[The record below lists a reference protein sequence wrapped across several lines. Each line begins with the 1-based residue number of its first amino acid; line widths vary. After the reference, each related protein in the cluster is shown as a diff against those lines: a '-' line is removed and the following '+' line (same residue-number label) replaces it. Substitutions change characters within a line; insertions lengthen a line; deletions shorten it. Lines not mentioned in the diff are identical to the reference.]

1 MRGTE
6 RLEKR
11 IANFDVKGY
20 YSSSD
25 LLTKVMGD
33 MNNSRRTISLHLVFV
48 CFAFSFLGCA
58 SKKTSSVSNETRLA
72 IAADSAT
79 GTKVPFMLNNPHNP
93 DPNDVVL
100 VDERPVPTKVP
111 RPVYP
116 EAAGKDRIEG
126 SVWVKV
132 LIGRDGKVW
141 AAEIAQASGKNVG
154 FEASALEAAKKT
166 TWRPAMLTGQPVS
179 LWVTYEIRF
188 QLKN

>member
-1 MRGTE
+1 MA
-6 RLEKR
+6 KR

-20 YSSSD
+20 YSSND

-33 MNNSRRTISLHLVFV
+33 MSNFGRTISLHLVFV

-58 SKKTSSVSNETRLA
+58 AKKSTSVSNETRLA
-72 IAADSAT
+72 MAADTAKIT
-79 GTKVPFMLNNPHNP
+79 PGQLELNNNYYP
-93 DPNDVVL
+93 DSNDVVA
-100 VDERPVPTKVP
+100 VEERPIPTIVPH
-111 RPVYP
+111 PVYP
-116 EAAGKDRIEG
+116 EVARKANIEG

-141 AAEIAQASGKNVG
+141 AAEVAQASGKNVG